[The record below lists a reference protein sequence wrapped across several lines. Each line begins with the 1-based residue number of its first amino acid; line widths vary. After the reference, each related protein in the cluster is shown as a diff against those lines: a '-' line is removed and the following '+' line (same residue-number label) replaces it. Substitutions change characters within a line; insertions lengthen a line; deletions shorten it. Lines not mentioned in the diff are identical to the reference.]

1 MAKPQNMLS
10 TQARRRAVETT
21 ASRWTSHAGT
31 PLSFF
36 AFGVAFVVY
45 RLIAPDVIYLPSSLN
60 IFTLFV
66 VLLLSLTIRNAY
78 ARAIS
83 LFWGAW
89 FVLGSLSLYAQNQTF
104 RGLNYNLDPAECN
117 QFYLSCIGAAVLVIR
132 AAELAMGRL
141 APARPALLTRGSNP
155 WVWLLLMIFPFLYA
169 ISIVA
174 ATGDIPMFS
183 GRDVSAQMYEEDYGP
198 LHAFGVFVTVACI
211 MLWEKINDRA
221 SAISRTPL
229 RSLTVALMGL
239 FVVVAAIDG
248 RRALAVFA
256 LFGILL
262 FSSAQQGRP
271 RQRLQVLV
279 IATLALLGY
288 VVAATLRT
296 GSDTSEAF
304 TGIWEPLSTIGTE
317 YRDFSYGFVRLSR
330 SQVLAYGYDWLGS
343 TVATLVPRGLLGVLG
358 FDKAVMLQSDS
369 ARTLMDFWNVKLGIR
384 IGLPGELWFAYEW
397 WGVAWFAGF
406 GMVTYGV
413 SVLALRS
420 THFVY
425 RGVMLA
431 LLGLFATSVLGQ
443 STVTFGLVLPL
454 IYLSIAVRLIE
465 LTTKQRRQSIA
476 MRTWT

>member
-1 MAKPQNMLS
+1 MAKPQKLV
-10 TQARRRAVETT
+10 TTPARRRPAG
-21 ASRWTSHAGT
+21 ASAKGWS
-31 PLSFF
+31 LSTGYPFAIF
-36 AFGVAFVVY
+36 AFFVFFFVY
-45 RLIAPDVIYLPSSLN
+45 RLIAPDVVYLPSTLN
-60 IFTLFV
+60 IFTLFA

-83 LFWGAW
+83 FFWGAW
-89 FVLGSLSLYAQNQTF
+89 FLLGSLSLFAQNQTF
-104 RGLNYNLDPAECN
+104 RGLNYNLDPAEGN
-117 QFYLSCIGAAVLVIR
+117 QYYLCCIAAAVLAIR
-132 AAELAMGRL
+132 AAELTAGLR
-141 APARPALLTRGSNP
+141 APTRPVSLTRGSNV
-155 WVWLLLMIFPFLYA
+155 WVGLLLLIFPFLYA
-169 ISIVA
+169 VSIVA

-198 LHAFGVFVTVACI
+198 LHSFGVFVTVACI
-211 MLWEKINDRA
+211 LLWEKINDRA
-221 SAISRTPL
+221 SAVRRVPIRYFAM
-229 RSLTVALMGL
+229 ALLGL
-239 FVVVAAIDG
+239 FLVIAAMDG

-262 FSSAQQGRP
+262 FSSAQQGKP
-271 RQRLQVLV
+271 GQRVQVV
-279 IATLALLGY
+279 VMTALALLGY

-304 TGIWEPLSTIGTE
+304 AGIWEPLSTIGTE

-343 TVATLVPRGLLGVLG
+343 TVATLVPRGLLGIFG
-358 FDKAVMLQSDS
+358 FDKAAIIQTDS

-384 IGLPGELWFAYEW
+384 IGLPGELWFAYGW

-406 GMVTYGV
+406 GLIVYGLA
-413 SVLALRS
+413 VLALRS
-420 THFVY
+420 SHFVY

-454 IYLSIAVRLIE
+454 IYLSIVVRLIE
-465 LTTKQRRQSIA
+465 FTTKQRQQPIA
-476 MRTWT
+476 KRMWT